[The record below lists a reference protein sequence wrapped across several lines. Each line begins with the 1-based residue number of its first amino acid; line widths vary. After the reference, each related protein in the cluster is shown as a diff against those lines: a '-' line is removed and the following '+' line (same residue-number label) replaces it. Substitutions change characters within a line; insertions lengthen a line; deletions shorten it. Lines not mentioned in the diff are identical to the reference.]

1 LTEKPSDRGAEP
13 ALPGRGAG
21 GSEPSQGSDDNDW
34 GTLAAALEARRAR
47 TDSGGGPARLARH
60 ERLGRLGARARIA
73 ALVDDG
79 SFVELGREVVH
90 RAPPG
95 DSPAL
100 DANRHPGD
108 GLVCG
113 LARVDGQDLAV
124 VAHDPTVLRGALGH
138 AASQK
143 LCRLYDLAHRR
154 ALPVVT
160 LADCD
165 GVRVEEGT
173 LAIDAYGEVIRR
185 IVRLRGR
192 APQLTLV
199 AGLCVGAAAY
209 AAALSDLV
217 AMVRGQSFLFIT
229 GPKVTKV
236 ATGEEVDL
244 DALGGPAL
252 HASKTGACHAVVDD
266 ERAGIAWLRRTLA
279 ALRSQPADDPIDRPT
294 PEVAAIVPT
303 AERRAYDMRKLVEA
317 VVDRG
322 SLLWVA
328 PDFARNLVTGLARL
342 GGRAVAVVASQ
353 PMHLAGCLDVDAS
366 LKGARFVRFASTR
379 RLPVVTFVDVPGYLP
394 GRKQEEG
401 GILVHGKELLDAY
414 GAATVPLTSVV
425 VRKSYGGASVLS
437 FAADV
442 RLGLPTARVAPMGLD
457 ATVEVAL
464 GPPTPDE
471 DPAQRR
477 EREAAFRARHDH
489 PFAAAESGYL
499 DQIVAPADLRRVL
512 AATVFALDDK

>member
-1 LTEKPSDRGAEP
+1 LTEK
-13 ALPGRGAG
+13 
-21 GSEPSQGSDDNDW
+21 DW
-34 GTLAAALEARRAR
+34 AALAAELEARRAR
-47 TDSGGGPARLARH
+47 TDSGGGPARQARH

-73 ALVDDG
+73 ALVDEG
-79 SFVELGREVVH
+79 SFVELGREILH

-95 DSPAL
+95 DSPGL

-113 LARVDGQDLAV
+113 LATIDRKDVAV

-138 AASQK
+138 AASGK
-143 LCRLYDLAHRR
+143 LCRLYDLALRR

-236 ATGEEVDL
+236 ATGEDVDL
-244 DALGGPAL
+244 EALGGPAL
-252 HASKTGACHAVVDD
+252 HAQKTGAVHAVVDD
-266 ERAGIAWLRRTLA
+266 ERAGIAWLRAALA
-279 ALRSQPADDPIDRPT
+279 ALDNKSGDDPIDRAT
-294 PEVAAIVPT
+294 PELETLIPT
-303 AERRAYDMRKLVEA
+303 AERRAYDMRRVVES

-322 SLLWVA
+322 SFLPLA
-328 PDFARNLVTGLARL
+328 PDFARNLLTGIARL

-353 PMHLAGCLDVDAS
+353 PMHLGGCLDVDAS
-366 LKGARFVRFASTR
+366 LKGARFVRFADAR
-379 RLPVVTFVDVPGYLP
+379 RLPIVTFVDVPGYLP

-442 RLGLPTARVAPMGLD
+442 RLGLPTARVAPMGID
-457 ATVEVAL
+457 ATVEVVL
-464 GPPTPDE
+464 GAPTPDE
-471 DPAQRR
+471 DAAARAA
-477 EREAAFRARHDH
+477 REAAFRARHDH
-489 PFAAAESGYL
+489 AFAAAESGYL

-512 AATVFALDDK
+512 AATVFALDNK

>member
-1 LTEKPSDRGAEP
+1 LTKKPP
-13 ALPGRGAG
+13 ADHA
-21 GSEPSQGSDDNDW
+21 DW
-34 GTLAAALEARRAR
+34 AALAQALEARRAR

-60 ERLGRLGARARIA
+60 ERLGRLGARARLA
-73 ALVDDG
+73 ALVDEG
-79 SFVELGREVVH
+79 SFVELGREVLH

-113 LARVDGQDLAV
+113 LARVDGQDVAV

-154 ALPVVT
+154 ALPVVSI
-160 LADCD
+160 ADCD

-244 DALGGPAL
+244 EALGGPAL
-252 HASKTGACHAVVDD
+252 HAQKTGACHAVVDD
-266 ERAGIAWLRRTLA
+266 ERAGIAWLRRALA
-279 ALRSQPADDPIDRPT
+279 ALRHRAPATAATAATDAPAADDVTRAT

-303 AERRAYDMRKLVEA
+303 AERRAYDMRTLVDA

-322 SLLWVA
+322 SLLWLA

-342 GGRAVAVVASQ
+342 GGRAIAVVASQ
-353 PMHLAGCLDVDAS
+353 PLHLAGCLDVDAS
-366 LKGARFVRFASTR
+366 LKGARFVRFADAR
-379 RLPVVTFVDVPGYLP
+379 RLPIVTFVDVPGYLP

-442 RLGLPTARVAPMGLD
+442 RLGLPTARVAPMGID

-512 AATVFALDDK
+512 AATVFALDNNFAERP